1 MRSLVCG
8 YLLLTLGVLAG
19 ERTVIIND
27 EEGRRLAGAEVEAIL
42 APAEDPRLSSVVVRA
57 GVTDAAGRFRFETD
71 DSLILNR
78 VRAKQAGH
86 FSADA
91 DHRHGLGRPAQSA
104 ELTLTLPRMTEGVP
118 LHYRE
123 VRLTGL
129 PAGRRIGFDAEAADA
144 VAPWG
149 KGLVRD
155 FEFVIDSQQV
165 GWTESPEILAELR
178 RSAEGRRMDDQE
190 WAETYGHFR
199 GTLRMSFPRR
209 DDGLRTSPAFW
220 PYCRLKMPALA
231 PAEGYVSE
239 TTLPFDTL
247 PGAEPS
253 PTLTGYYLRLRSQPG
268 VDGQPTT
275 AHYAKIQGRI
285 DIGPGRVTFR
295 FYYNPRAGDRRL
307 AFDLRNNLL
316 RPAPG
321 ATPAE
326 QERLQA
332 YEP

>member
-1 MRSLVCG
+1 MRRLVCG
-8 YLLLTLGVLAG
+8 YLMLTLGGLAG
-19 ERTVIIND
+19 ERAVIVKD
-27 EEGRRLAGAEVEAIL
+27 EEGYHLAGADVEAIL

-57 GVTDAAGRFRFETD
+57 GVTDAAGRLRIKAD
-71 DSLILNR
+71 DSLILTR
-78 VRAKQAGH
+78 VRARHAGH
-86 FSADA
+86 FSADV

-104 ELTLTLPRMTEGVP
+104 ELALTLPRMTEGVP

-149 KGLVRD
+149 KGHVSD
-155 FEFVIDSQQV
+155 FEFMIDSQQV

-178 RSAEGRRMDDQE
+178 RSADGRRMDDQE

-199 GTLRMSFPRR
+199 GTLRVSFPRR
-209 DDGLRTSPAFW
+209 GDGLRTSPAFW
-220 PYCRLKMPALA
+220 PYCRLKMPASA
-231 PAEGYVSE
+231 PTEGYVGE
-239 TTLPFDTL
+239 TNLPFDTL
-247 PGAEPS
+247 PGSES
-253 PTLTGYYLRLRSQPG
+253 PTLTGYYLRLRSQLS
-268 VDGQPTT
+268 VDGQPTS

-285 DIGPGRVTFR
+285 DVSPGKVAFR

-316 RPAPG
+316 RPAPF
-321 ATPAE
+321 ATPE
-326 QERLQA
+326 ERERLSA

>member
-1 MRSLVCG
+1 MRRLVGG
-8 YLLLTLGVLAG
+8 YLLLTLGALAG
-19 ERTVIIND
+19 ERSVIIRD
-27 EEGRRLAGAEVEAIL
+27 EEERHLAGAEVEAIL

-57 GVTDAAGRFRFETD
+57 GVTDAAGRFRFEAD
-71 DSLILNR
+71 DSLILTR
-78 VRAKQAGH
+78 VRAKQAGY
-86 FSADA
+86 FPADA

-118 LHYRE
+118 LHYHE

-149 KGLVRD
+149 KGRIID

-178 RSAEGRRMDDQE
+178 RSADGRRMDDQE

-199 GTLRMSFPRR
+199 GTLRVSFPRR
-209 DDGLRTSPAFW
+209 GDGLRTSPAFW
-220 PYCRLKMPALA
+220 PYCRLKMPASA
-231 PAEGYVSE
+231 PTEGYVGE
-239 TTLPFDTL
+239 TNLPFDTL
-247 PGAEPS
+247 PGSES
-253 PTLTGYYLRLRSQPG
+253 PTLTGYYLRLRSQLS
-268 VDGQPTT
+268 VDGQPTS

-285 DIGPGRVTFR
+285 DVGPGKVAFR

-316 RPAPG
+316 RPASS
-321 ATPAE
+321 ATPE
-326 QERLQA
+326 ERERLSA

>member
-1 MRSLVCG
+1 MRRLVCG
-8 YLLLTLGVLAG
+8 YLMLTLGGLAG
-19 ERTVIIND
+19 ERAVIVKD
-27 EEGRRLAGAEVEAIL
+27 EEGYHLAGADVEAIL

-57 GVTDAAGRFRFETD
+57 GVTDAAGRLRIKAD
-71 DSLILNR
+71 DSLILTR
-78 VRAKQAGH
+78 VRARHAGH
-86 FSADA
+86 FSADV

-104 ELTLTLPRMTEGVP
+104 ELALTLPRMTEGVP

-149 KGLVRD
+149 KGRIID

-178 RSAEGRRMDDQE
+178 RSADGRRMDDQE

-199 GTLRMSFPRR
+199 GTLRVSFPRR
-209 DDGLRTSPAFW
+209 GDGLRTSPAFW
-220 PYCRLKMPALA
+220 PYCRLKMPASA
-231 PAEGYVSE
+231 PTEGYVGE

-247 PGAEPS
+247 PGSES
-253 PTLTGYYLRLRSQPG
+253 PTLTGYYLRLRSQLS
-268 VDGQPTT
+268 VDGQPTS

-285 DIGPGRVTFR
+285 DVGPGKVAFR

-307 AFDLRNNLL
+307 ALDLRNNLL
-316 RPAPG
+316 RPASS
-321 ATPAE
+321 ATPE
-326 QERLQA
+326 ERERLSA

>member
-1 MRSLVCG
+1 MRRLVCG
-8 YLLLTLGVLAG
+8 CLMLTLGGHAS
-19 ERTVIIND
+19 ERTIILKD
-27 EEGRRLAGAEVEAIL
+27 EEGRHLAGAEVEAVL

-57 GVTDAAGRFRFETD
+57 GATDAAGRFRFHAD
-71 DSLILNR
+71 DTLILTR
-78 VRAKQAGH
+78 VRAKHAGH

-91 DHRHGLGRPAQSA
+91 DHRHGLGRPTQPAV
-104 ELTLTLPRMTEGVP
+104 LTLTLPRMTEGVP

-129 PAGRRIGFDAEAADA
+129 PNGHRIGFDAEAADA

-149 KGLVRD
+149 KGRVRD
-155 FEFVIDSQQV
+155 FEFVIDSHQV

-199 GTLRMSFPRR
+199 GTLRVSFPRKG
-209 DDGLRTSPAFW
+209 DGLRTSPAFW

-231 PAEGYVSE
+231 PAEGYISE

-247 PGAEPS
+247 QGTEPS
-253 PTLTGYYLRLRSQPG
+253 PPLSAYYLRLRSQPG
-268 VDGQPTT
+268 DDGQSTN
-275 AHYAKIQGRI
+275 AHYAKVHGPI
-285 DIGPGRVTFR
+285 DVSPGRVAFR
-295 FYYNPRAGDRRL
+295 FYYNARAGDRRL
-307 AFDLRNNLL
+307 AFDVRKNLL
-316 RPAPG
+316 RPSPG

-326 QERLQA
+326 QERFQA
-332 YEP
+332 IEP

>member
-1 MRSLVCG
+1 MRRLFCG
-8 YLLLTLGVLAG
+8 YLLLTLGALAG
-19 ERTVIIND
+19 ERSVIIRDD
-27 EEGRRLAGAEVEAIL
+27 EARPLAGAEVEAVL

-57 GVTDAAGRFRFETD
+57 GVTDAAGRFRFEAD
-71 DSLILNR
+71 DSLILTR

-104 ELTLTLPRMTEGVP
+104 ELALTLPRMTEGVP

-129 PAGRRIGFDAEAADA
+129 PNGRRIGFDAEAADA

-149 KGLVRD
+149 KGRIID
-155 FEFVIDSQQV
+155 FEFVIECQQV

-178 RSAEGRRMDDQE
+178 RSADGRRMDDQE

-199 GTLRMSFPRR
+199 GTLRVSFPRR
-209 DDGLRTSPAFW
+209 GDGLRTSPAFW
-220 PYCRLKMPALA
+220 PYCRLKMPASA
-231 PAEGYVSE
+231 PADSYVGE

-253 PTLTGYYLRLRSQPG
+253 PTLTGYYLRLRSQLS

-275 AHYAKIQGRI
+275 AHYAKIQSRI
-285 DIGPGRVTFR
+285 DVSPGKVAFR

-307 AFDLRNNLL
+307 ACDLRNNLL
-316 RPAPG
+316 RPAPT

-326 QERLQA
+326 RERLQA

>member
-1 MRSLVCG
+1 MRRLVCG
-8 YLLLTLGVLAG
+8 YLMLTLVGLAG
-19 ERTVIIND
+19 ERAVIIRD
-27 EEGRRLAGAEVEAIL
+27 EEARHLGGAEVEAIL

-57 GVTDAAGRFRFETD
+57 GVTDAAGRFRIEAD
-71 DSLILNR
+71 DSLILTR
-78 VRAKQAGH
+78 VRARHAGH
-86 FSADA
+86 FSADV
-91 DHRHGLGRPAQSA
+91 DHRHGLGRPVQPA

-129 PAGRRIGFDAEAADA
+129 PDGRRIGFDAEAADA

-149 KGLVRD
+149 KGRVRD
-155 FEFVIDSQQV
+155 FEFLIEYQQV

-199 GTLRMSFPRR
+199 GTLRVSFPRR
-209 DDGLRTSPAFW
+209 SDGLRTSLAFW
-220 PYCRLKMPALA
+220 PYSRLKMPALA
-231 PAEGYVSE
+231 PAEDYVPE

-247 PGAEPS
+247 LGAESS
-253 PTLTGYYLRLRSQPG
+253 PTVTGYYLRLRTQEDD
-268 VDGQPTT
+268 DGQPTN

-285 DIGPGRVTFR
+285 DVSPGRVTFR

-307 AFDLRNNLL
+307 AFDVRKNLL
-316 RPAPG
+316 RPSPG

-326 QERLQA
+326 QERFQA
-332 YEP
+332 FEP

>member
-57 GVTDAAGRFRFETD
+57 GVTDAAGRFRFEAD
-71 DSLILNR
+71 DALILTR

-104 ELTLTLPRMTEGVP
+104 ELALTLPRMTEGVP

-149 KGLVRD
+149 KGRITD

-178 RSAEGRRMDDQE
+178 RSAKGRRMDDQE

-199 GTLRMSFPRR
+199 GTLRVSFPRR
-209 DDGLRTSPAFW
+209 GDGLRTSPAFW
-220 PYCRLKMPALA
+220 PYCRLKMPASA
-231 PAEGYVSE
+231 PADSYVGE

-253 PTLTGYYLRLRSQPG
+253 PTLTGYYLRLRSQLS

-275 AHYAKIQGRI
+275 AHYAKIQSRI
-285 DIGPGRVTFR
+285 DVSPGKVAFR

-307 AFDLRNNLL
+307 ACDLRNNLL
-316 RPAPG
+316 RPAPT

-326 QERLQA
+326 RERLQA

>member
-123 VRLTGL
+123 VRLTGVNDQDYVCL
-129 PAGRRIGFDAEAADA
+129 TDIARYKETIH
-144 VAPWG
+144 
-149 KGLVRD
+149 
-155 FEFVIDSQQV
+155 
-165 GWTESPEILAELR
+165 T
-178 RSAEGRRMDDQE
+178 DDLIRN
-190 WAETYGHFR
+190 W
-199 GTLRMSFPRR
+199 
-209 DDGLRTSPAFW
+209 
-220 PYCRLKMPALA
+220 
-231 PAEGYVSE
+231 
-239 TTLPFDTL
+239 
-247 PGAEPS
+247 
-253 PTLTGYYLRLRSQPG
+253 
-268 VDGQPTT
+268 
-275 AHYAKIQGRI
+275 
-285 DIGPGRVTFR
+285 
-295 FYYNPRAGDRRL
+295 
-307 AFDLRNNLL
+307 LRNRNTLEFL
-316 RPAPG
+316 GLWEQINNPGFNPVEFDGINFLKSRGPRP
-321 ATPAE
+321 
-326 QERLQA
+326 
-332 YEP
+332 EPTKA

>member
-1 MRSLVCG
+1 
-8 YLLLTLGVLAG
+8 
-19 ERTVIIND
+19 
-27 EEGRRLAGAEVEAIL
+27 
-42 APAEDPRLSSVVVRA
+42 
-57 GVTDAAGRFRFETD
+57 
-71 DSLILNR
+71 
-78 VRAKQAGH
+78 
-86 FSADA
+86 
-91 DHRHGLGRPAQSA
+91 
-104 ELTLTLPRMTEGVP
+104 MTEGVP

-149 KGLVRD
+149 KGRIID

-199 GTLRMSFPRR
+199 GTLRVSFPRR
-209 DDGLRTSPAFW
+209 GDGLRTSPAFW
-220 PYCRLKMPALA
+220 PYCRLKMPASA
-231 PAEGYVSE
+231 PAEGYVGE

-247 PGAEPS
+247 PGSES
-253 PTLTGYYLRLRSQPG
+253 PTLTGYYLRLRSQLS

-285 DIGPGRVTFR
+285 DVSPGKVTFR

-307 AFDLRNNLL
+307 AFDLGNNLL
-316 RPAPG
+316 RPAPS

-326 QERLQA
+326 RERLSA